1 MNQFHVI
8 AKIVLVIW
16 PLWLTVVANFY
27 RRKQNG
33 LNPWTG
39 GQISWPKAF
48 WLAYAIQTW
57 FFLPLFFFQS
67 STPDFIRYI
76 LIFHLIS
83 WWLRGLCELVM
94 IYKWFNWTPR
104 YGIGHDLFHLIGC
117 GSLLFYFRDSM
128 GSVAFG
134 TTAFAAYLYILMLF
148 ISTSAEIT
156 FAMLF
161 MKFRSKEEVENNV
174 YFASDDPKW
183 VFVNRYTL
191 SIVVIV
197 FIHLIFQSFY
207 ALKYF

>member
-1 MNQFHVI
+1 
-8 AKIVLVIW
+8 
-16 PLWLTVVANFY
+16 
-27 RRKQNG
+27 
-33 LNPWTG
+33 
-39 GQISWPKAF
+39 
-48 WLAYAIQTW
+48 
-57 FFLPLFFFQS
+57 
-67 STPDFIRYI
+67 
-76 LIFHLIS
+76 
-83 WWLRGLCELVM
+83 
-94 IYKWFNWTPR
+94 
-104 YGIGHDLFHLIGC
+104 
-117 GSLLFYFRDSM
+117 
-128 GSVAFG
+128 
-134 TTAFAAYLYILMLF
+134 MLF